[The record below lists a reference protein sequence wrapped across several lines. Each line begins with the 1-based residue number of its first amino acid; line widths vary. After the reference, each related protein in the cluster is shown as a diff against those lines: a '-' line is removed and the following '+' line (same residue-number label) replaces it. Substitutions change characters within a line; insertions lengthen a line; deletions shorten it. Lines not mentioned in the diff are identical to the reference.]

1 MDNKIYTLPDGR
13 RLYVAGTNDTGGETF
28 TTHITHR
35 SGLYRKRYKSS
46 SLPLRQS
53 RQEAQADLDLYA
65 RKNKLE
71 RDTSSDRIKL
81 KNFDPD
87 PAA

>member
-1 MDNKIYTLPDGR
+1 MDNKTYRLPDGR
-13 RLYVAGTNDTGGETF
+13 RLWVDPGIGGETF
-28 TTHITHR
+28 FTYTTRR
-35 SGLYRKRYKSS
+35 SGWGRQRYKSN

-71 RDTSSDRIKL
+71 LDESGALVKL
-81 KNFDPD
+81 KKFDPD

>member
-1 MDNKIYTLPDGR
+1 MDNKTYRLPDGR
-13 RLYVAGTNDTGGETF
+13 RLWVDPGIGGETF
-28 TTHITHR
+28 FTYTTRR
-35 SGLYRKRYKSS
+35 SGWGRQRYKSN

-71 RDTSSDRIKL
+71 RDTAGDLIKL
-81 KNFDPD
+81 RNFDPD

>member
-1 MDNKIYTLPDGR
+1 MDYKTYRLPDGR
-13 RLYVAGTNDTGGETF
+13 RLWVEAGTGGEVFF
-28 TTHITHR
+28 TYTTRR
-35 SGLYRKRYKSS
+35 SGRGRQRYKSP

-53 RQEAQADLDLYA
+53 RQEAQADLNLYA

-71 RDTSSDRIKL
+71 RDTAGDLIKL
-81 KNFDPD
+81 RNFDPD

>member
-1 MDNKIYTLPDGR
+1 MDNKIYKLPDGR
-13 RLYVAGTNDTGGETF
+13 RLWVDPGIGGETF
-28 TTHITHR
+28 FTYTTRR
-35 SGLYRKRYKSS
+35 SGRGRQRYKSP

-53 RQEAQADLDLYA
+53 RQEAQADLNLYA
-65 RKNKLE
+65 RENNLE
-71 RDTSSDRIKL
+71 RDAAGDLVKL

>member
-1 MDNKIYTLPDGR
+1 MDNKVYKLPDGR

-28 TTHITHR
+28 TTHVTHR
-35 SGLYRKRYKSS
+35 SGLYRKRYKSN

-53 RQEAQADLDLYA
+53 RQDAQNDLDLYA
-65 RKNKLE
+65 RKNKLATDE
-71 RDTSSDRIKL
+71 SSALVKL
-81 KNFDPD
+81 KKFDPD

>member
-1 MDNKIYTLPDGR
+1 MDNKTYKLPDGR

-28 TTHITHR
+28 TTHITHG
-35 SGLYRKRYKSS
+35 SGLYRKRYKSN

-71 RDTSSDRIKL
+71 TDDSGALIKL
-81 KNFDPD
+81 KKFDPD

>member
-1 MDNKIYTLPDGR
+1 MDNKVYKLPDGR

-28 TTHITHR
+28 ATHFTHR
-35 SGLYRKRYKSS
+35 SGLYRRRYKSP

-71 RDTSSDRIKL
+71 RDTAGDLVKL
-81 KNFDPD
+81 RNFDPD